1 MHFFLAD
8 FVVCRMPDYHIPLLP
23 GEKYHILS
31 RAVGNEQLFLTGEN
45 YRFFLERYKKY
56 VSPIADTYC
65 YSLLPNHFH
74 FLVKIKEEPAILS
87 ILEKQITPEKL
98 SAMIMMQFSKLLNS
112 YAKSYNKANSRK
124 GALFMDFLRRVAIGK
139 EEQFGATVFYIH
151 KNPVHHGYCKAM
163 EDWKWSSYNTM
174 LSQKPTMLLRDE
186 VLDWFGGLKGFT
198 DYHSQPVYLK
208 RAVDL
213 E

>member
-1 MHFFLAD
+1 
-8 FVVCRMPDYHIPLLP
+8 MPDYHIPLLP

-31 RAVGNEQLFLTGEN
+31 RAVGNEQLFLTEEN
-45 YRFFLERYKKY
+45 YCFFLERYKKY

-74 FLVKIKEEPAILS
+74 FLVKIKEEPAIFRLPD
-87 ILEKQITPEKL
+87 KQIPPEQL
-98 SAMIMMQFSKLLNS
+98 PAMIMLQFSKLLNS
-112 YAKSYNKANSRK
+112 YAKAYNKANSRK
-124 GALFMDFLRRVAIGK
+124 GSLFIDFLRRGAIEK

-174 LSQKPTMLLRDE
+174 FSQKPTMLLRDE
-186 VLDWFGGLKGFT
+186 VLDWFGGLKSFT
-198 DYHSQPVYLK
+198 DYHAQPVYLK
-208 RAVDL
+208 NAVDL